1 MQSDN
6 RFFDDLARMANGAMG
21 AMAGMRGELETLFRQ
36 RMERFIAD
44 LDLVQRDDF
53 EAVRVMAARAR
64 DLQEDFAIRLGSL
77 ESRLAALEA
86 RVAGTPAAAA
96 PPSGSSEAGQ
106 DTADATVLKQDS
118 PNDK

>member
-1 MQSDN
+1 MQSEN

-53 EAVRVMAARAR
+53 EAVRAMAARAR
-64 DLQEDFAIRLGSL
+64 DLQEEMAVRVG
-77 ESRLAALEA
+77 ALEA
-86 RVAGTPAAAA
+86 RLATLEARIGPAGVAEDPAAAT
-96 PPSGSSEAGQ
+96 S
-106 DTADATVLKQDS
+106 LRQDS
-118 PNDK
+118 PPGK